1 MPEVT
6 HTVSGGAGWRDGV
19 IQVQAVG
26 FWRSRGFKDMDQHL
40 GLCSMVVTLSVVVKS
55 PANLDSEE

>member
-1 MPEVT
+1 M
-6 HTVSGGAGWRDGV
+6 SGGAGWRDGV

-26 FWRSRGFKDMDQHL
+26 FWHSRGFKDMDQHL
-40 GLCSMVVTLSVVVKS
+40 GLCSMVVTVSVVVKS